1 MNISMKRMSKLTLD
15 YLESSYV
22 RSYFIE
28 IPTNSCN
35 LIPTTFRITE
45 EEED

>member
-1 MNISMKRMSKLTLD
+1 MKRMSKLTLD

-22 RSYFIE
+22 LGYFIE
-28 IPTNSCN
+28 IPMNSYN
-35 LIPTTFRITE
+35 LIPTTFRLTE